1 MGFSVSASAAIIF
14 ISFLGAA
21 ITLYAAWDSAYADV
35 KSAQE
40 FWYDLKVSQMST
52 DIVYNSTPWYV
63 FFSPTTYNLTLVLI
77 NTGRTLYAP
86 YWSGVYDGNYI
97 TLYNV
102 SDDNVGF
109 SENYTYILP
118 GDYFQINIVNIPLN
132 TVTHNLTITLENGCW
147 VRLSWYY
154 DEQDRAVFVRPIQKG
169 CPTEVG

>member
-40 FWYDLKVSQMST
+40 FWYDLKISQMST
-52 DIVYNSTPWYV
+52 DFTYNETPGHVY
-63 FFSPTTYNLTLVLI
+63 FSPTTYSITLVLI

-86 YWSGVYDGNYI
+86 YWSGVYDGRYI

-118 GDYFQINIVNIPLN
+118 GDYFQITIANIPRD
-132 TVTHNLTITLENGCW
+132 TTTHNLTITVENGCW
-147 VRLSWYY
+147 FRLSWYY
-154 DEQDRAVFVRPIQKG
+154 DGTTVLVLPIQRG
-169 CPTEVG
+169 CPTEVD